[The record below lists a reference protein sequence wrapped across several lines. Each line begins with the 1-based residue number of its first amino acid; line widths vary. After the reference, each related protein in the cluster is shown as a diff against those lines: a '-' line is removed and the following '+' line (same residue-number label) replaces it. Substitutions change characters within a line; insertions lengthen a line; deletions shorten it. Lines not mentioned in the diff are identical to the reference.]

1 MPCFFFLLLFFPS
14 SPSPFSNP
22 PHLINPHPIP
32 PLLFTPFLCSQ
43 YNEQARTIIT
53 NSTERASLESEIA
66 ALKRVE
72 AEHRSLLAQTA
83 NVVKNEAAMA
93 ELRES
98 HKEKVAAV
106 REAGDAALSRAV
118 QSASQQMAELQR
130 AHALEL
136 ERTRMEWE
144 AHTSELT
151 KRHGEEISRL
161 KGMVEVA
168 ETVRKNTPCFFPPH
182 ARTQRACELSPH
194 S

>member
-1 MPCFFFLLLFFPS
+1 
-14 SPSPFSNP
+14 
-22 PHLINPHPIP
+22 
-32 PLLFTPFLCSQ
+32 
-43 YNEQARTIIT
+43 
-53 NSTERASLESEIA
+53 
-66 ALKRVE
+66 
-72 AEHRSLLAQTA
+72 
-83 NVVKNEAAMA
+83 MA

-144 AHTSELT
+144 AHTAELT

-168 ETVRKNTPCFFPPH
+168 ETVRASPAPPH
-182 ARTQRACELSPH
+182 LLLLLLLFPFSVPPPFPTQSRLTLFISHLHPPHPSSPPY
-194 S
+194 SVPCQGP